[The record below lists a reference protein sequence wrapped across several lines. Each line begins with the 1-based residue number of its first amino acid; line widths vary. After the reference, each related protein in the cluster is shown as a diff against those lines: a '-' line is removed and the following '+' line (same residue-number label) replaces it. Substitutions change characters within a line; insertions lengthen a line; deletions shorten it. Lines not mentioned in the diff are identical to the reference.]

1 MWNRPVKTGRPR
13 GEQGTGARRPRGEQ
27 GPACV
32 GLGMHEDPGE
42 GGHVVP
48 TELQWD
54 QRGQA
59 HGGRV

>member
-1 MWNRPVKTGRPR
+1 MWNRPVKTG
-13 GEQGTGARRPRGEQ
+13 RPRGEQ